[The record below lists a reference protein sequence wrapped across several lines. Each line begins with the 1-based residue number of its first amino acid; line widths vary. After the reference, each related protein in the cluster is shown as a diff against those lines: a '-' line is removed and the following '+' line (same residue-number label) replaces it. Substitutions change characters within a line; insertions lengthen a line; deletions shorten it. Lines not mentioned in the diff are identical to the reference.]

1 MELDSHNK
9 LVMINSL
16 FNNWIVAVAHIV
28 AHNTKTI
35 GRSLFSQLLLVI
47 SIASVVFI
55 SGCGS
60 VQVKPDSHG
69 SADVAI
75 VISRKDTDKMF
86 IVDCLLPAQV
96 RRMGRAAT
104 YLAPRQAVKSSAL
117 ECEIRG
123 GEYVAYDRAD
133 YTTALK
139 IWMEQAR
146 AGDAEAQTY
155 VGEIYEKGLGT
166 APDYEL
172 AAIWYRRAAEQGFAR
187 AQLALGYLY
196 EKGLGVEQDL
206 AEAMNLYR
214 DSSGLPDDLEFVS
227 SIEMS
232 ANKEELAALKEE
244 VQKLK
249 FEADGLKEK
258 LSSAQKRSHKA
269 AKSKQSLE
277 NELAKLQGEFTEL
290 KNKDPSAEV
299 KQLQMHIEDKQRA
312 LEKQGRLIAKL
323 AKNMQRYNVDLAALE
338 NKQRQAGAPS
348 IELFDPLLRLTRGL
362 PTVRTRSIGKTQEV
376 SGRINA
382 PAGLKSFIIND
393 SKVSID
399 DTGSFLTEINV
410 LGEETP
416 VKMSAFDNNDRQAS
430 LEFVIKRAASNTAS
444 TSTQSTKTMGKGI
457 AFGRYH
463 ALVIG
468 NNDYIN
474 LPKLETA
481 ANDAKMVEQVLR
493 EKFGFHTTLLLNA
506 DRHQIVSTLYQLRE
520 QLGAEDNLLVYY
532 AGHGDLDRVN
542 DRGYW
547 LPIDAEADNPVNWI
561 SNVSITDMLNTMK
574 AKHIMVVA
582 DSCYSGSMSST
593 AVARADANIPEK
605 LQKKWLKLMAKS
617 RSRTVLT
624 SGGVQP
630 VLDGGGGENSV
641 FAHAFLTALEN
652 KQGIVQGYSLYQ
664 SVVGAVQQRAAQLGV
679 TQVPEY
685 APIKH
690 AGHETGQFFF
700 IPEA

>member
-1 MELDSHNK
+1 M
-9 LVMINSL
+9 
-16 FNNWIVAVAHIV
+16 
-28 AHNTKTI
+28 
-35 GRSLFSQLLLVI
+35 RSAFWAQCLLALTT
-47 SIASVVFI
+47 ASVVFI

-96 RRMGRAAT
+96 RRMGSSAT
-104 YLAPRQAVKSSAL
+104 YLAPRQAIKSSAL

-133 YTTALK
+133 YATALK

-146 AGDAEAQTY
+146 TGDAEAQTY
-155 VGEIYEKGLGT
+155 VAEIYEKGLGT

-172 AAIWYRRAAEQGFAR
+172 AAIWYRRAAEQGFSR

-214 DSSGLPDDLEFVS
+214 DASGLPEDLEFVS
-227 SIEMS
+227 SIEMTS
-232 ANKEELAALKEE
+232 KNEALAELKAE

-258 LSSAQKRSHKA
+258 LSSAQKRSQKA
-269 AKSKQSLE
+269 DKAKNALE
-277 NELAKLQGEFTEL
+277 NELLKLKGEFTEL
-290 KNKDPSAEV
+290 KNKAPSQEV
-299 KQLQMHIEDKQRA
+299 KQLQANIGEKQRA
-312 LEKQGRLIAKL
+312 LDKQRHLIAKL
-323 AKNMQRYNVDLAALE
+323 AKDMQRYNTDLASLE
-338 NKQRQAGAPS
+338 NKQLQAAAPS
-348 IELFDPLLRLTRGL
+348 IELFDPLLRLTRGV
-362 PTVRTRSIGKTQEV
+362 PSVRMRSIAKTQEV

-382 PAGLKSFIIND
+382 PAGLKYFMIND
-393 SKVSID
+393 SKIIID
-399 DTGSFLTEINV
+399 GSGSFLTEIDV

-416 VKMSAFDNNDRQAS
+416 VKMSALDQHDRQAS
-430 LEFVIKRAASNTAS
+430 LEFVIKRP
-444 TSTQSTKTMGKGI
+444 STQTTAPNKTSQKSLGKNV

-468 NNDYIN
+468 NNNYAN

-481 ANDAKMVEQVLR
+481 VNDAKMVEAVLR
-493 EKFGFHTTLLLNA
+493 EKFGFNTTLLVNA
-506 DRHQIVSTLYQLRE
+506 DRHQIVSALYQLRE
-520 QLGAEDNLLVYY
+520 QLELDDNLLVYY

-547 LPIDAEADNPVNWI
+547 LPVDAEADNPVNWI
-561 SNVSITDMLNTMK
+561 SNVSVTDMLNTIK

-582 DSCYSGSMSST
+582 DSCYSGSMTST
-593 AVARADANIPEK
+593 AVARVDANIPEK
-605 LQKKWLKLMAKS
+605 LQQKWLKLMAKS

-630 VLDGGGGENSV
+630 VLDGGGGANSV
-641 FAHAFLTALEN
+641 FASAFLNALEN
-652 KQGIVQGYSLYQ
+652 KDGIVQGYSLYQ